1 MQVLVLTLL
10 ISTAFAQFGAE
21 TERAEEEEAP
31 ISQSFQALL
40 EICGSS
46 DILPEKCTCA
56 GGKSFPDD
64 IEDIGECKP
73 TKCTCPG
80 NTAEITVT
88 VFGCING
95 GAPE

>member
-1 MQVLVLTLL
+1 MQTLVPLVLLF
-10 ISTAFAQFGAE
+10 SAVQAQFGADQSN
-21 TERAEEEEAP
+21 EEAP
-31 ISQSFQALL
+31 ISQSFKALL
-40 EICGSS
+40 EVCGSS

-56 GGKSFPDD
+56 GGKSFPVD

-73 TKCTCPG
+73 IKCICPE
-80 NTAEITVT
+80 NTEEITVT